1 MIWYHRCVLF
11 EHQFSERPTE
21 EEKNELAATL
31 QTLQPNKSEVI
42 KDNHLV
48 EILEIDT
55 KEETNTDETSM
66 KDNEVKSSAEVASD
80 NLGVNDEVKKT
91 PEPEGDQKYST
102 LPRDD
107 PSLRDDHTEIVNK
120 ANTLRTLSKVR
131 NSND

>member
-1 MIWYHRCVLF
+1 M
-11 EHQFSERPTE
+11 
-21 EEKNELAATL
+21 
-31 QTLQPNKSEVI
+31 I

-55 KEETNTDETSM
+55 KEETY
-66 KDNEVKSSAEVASD
+66 NEVKSSAEVASD

-91 PEPEGDQKYST
+91 PEPEEDQKCST

-120 ANTLRTLSKVR
+120 ANTLRTLSKVDTPTMNCKVER
-131 NSND
+131 LVKFAV

>member
-1 MIWYHRCVLF
+1 MF

-42 KDNHLV
+42 TDNHLV

-55 KEETNTDETSM
+55 KEETNNDETSM

-91 PEPEGDQKYST
+91 PEPEGGQKYST

>member
-1 MIWYHRCVLF
+1 MF

>member
-91 PEPEGDQKYST
+91 PEPEGDQKYSS

>member
-1 MIWYHRCVLF
+1 MF

-107 PSLRDDHTEIVNK
+107 PSLRDDHTEILNK

-131 NSND
+131 NSNDDN

>member
-1 MIWYHRCVLF
+1 MF

-91 PEPEGDQKYST
+91 PEPEGDQKYSS

>member
-1 MIWYHRCVLF
+1 MF

-107 PSLRDDHTEIVNK
+107 PSLRDDHTEILNK

-131 NSND
+131 NSIDDN

>member
-1 MIWYHRCVLF
+1 MRIVLTLIF
-11 EHQFSERPTE
+11 RETYRGG
-21 EEKNELAATL
+21 KNELAATL

-55 KEETNTDETSM
+55 KEETNNDETSM

-107 PSLRDDHTEIVNK
+107 PSLRDDHTEILNK

-131 NSND
+131 NSNDDN